1 MYNEIKWS
9 NQGVGILFLE
19 FLEVYLN
26 AKVRVDKEDE
36 VSGSELVT

>member
-1 MYNEIKWS
+1 MIKSRSWDI
-9 NQGVGILFLE
+9 VLK

-26 AKVRVDKEDE
+26 TKVRVDKEDE